1 MTELF
6 YNFTSIY
13 LSQFAILTDSAVEN
27 GQKSISNEVNFRFD
41 PEGNQLF
48 CKFSVFLESMT
59 KDPLVKAELLCGF
72 TVKKETVESLT
83 KDGTIVFP
91 VEMLGHI
98 ASLSYSTLRGVL
110 YRELENTPLQGLVL
124 PLQNIYPYITQ
135 PYVFRLDE
143 R

>member
-6 YNFTSIY
+6 YNFSSIY
-13 LSQFAILTDSAVEN
+13 LSQFAVLTDSVVEN
-27 GQKSISNEVNFRFD
+27 GQKTISNEVNFRFD
-41 PEGNQLF
+41 PEGYQLF
-48 CKFSVFLESMT
+48 CKFSIFLESLA

-72 TVKKETVESLT
+72 TVKKETIESLT
-83 KDGTIVFP
+83 KDGAIVFP

-98 ASLSYSTLRGVL
+98 ASLTYSTLRGVL

-124 PLQNIYPYITQ
+124 PLQNIYPFITQ